1 MRNDEI
7 KPDAVTYNTLLNK
20 AHTLEEGRSI
30 IADMR
35 NDGIT
40 SNGGHLQTFA

>member
-7 KPDAVTYNTLLNK
+7 KPDVVTYSMLLNK
-20 AHTLEEGRSI
+20 AHTLDEDLAI
-30 IADMR
+30 LADMR

-40 SNGGHLQTFA
+40 SNG

>member
-1 MRNDEI
+1 MRNDDI
-7 KPDAVTYNTLLNK
+7 KPDAVTYNMLLNK
-20 AHTLEEGRSI
+20 VHTLDECHAI

-40 SNGGHLQTFA
+40 SNG